1 MVDLSKLMF
10 TIQKQMQPTMDI
22 QDSLIEAN
30 NIIHSARLVI
40 AAWETDP
47 DNYASLKQALT
58 ELRDEFKRVDGL

>member
-1 MVDLSKLMF
+1 MVDLSKLIF

>member
-47 DNYASLKQALT
+47 DDYASLKQALT